1 MKNIDLR
8 GHIAVITGATGNIG
22 PAIARTLAEC
32 GADVA
37 ICFHKN
43 AEKAGS
49 LAEAIR
55 ADYGVRA
62 ISVQVDVADIASVFR
77 LRDSVKADL
86 GDADILVN
94 AAVAD
99 DPASSVLAMDEQS
112 CVSMFQSC
120 VMHSVHMAKA
130 FVPAM
135 QRRKWGRIIG
145 INTEC
150 AMQCFETQAAYSGAK
165 RAMDGVYRIL
175 AKEVGAY
182 GITVNQVAPGWVL
195 RDHETESYD
204 PEERNGAQ
212 PFPYISTI
220 PLRRRGTDTDVANAV
235 AFLASD
241 LAGFITGVY
250 LPVCGGNVMPCI

>member
-43 AEKAGS
+43 TEKAGS

-99 DPASSVLAMDEQS
+99 DPASAVLAMDEQS

-150 AMQCFETQAAYSGAK
+150 AMQCLKHRRHIPAQREPWMGFTGYLQKKSV
-165 RAMDGVYRIL
+165 RM
-175 AKEVGAY
+175 
-182 GITVNQVAPGWVL
+182 VL
-195 RDHETESYD
+195 RSIRWPPAGYCGIMRLKAMIRRKGTEHSRFLISAQFHFAA
-204 PEERNGAQ
+204 EEPIRMWQTPLPSLLPIWRGLLPACTC
-212 PFPYISTI
+212 PF
-220 PLRRRGTDTDVANAV
+220 AA
-235 AFLASD
+235 A
-241 LAGFITGVY
+241 
-250 LPVCGGNVMPCI
+250 M